1 MSAVLIMLTI
11 VCMFDQL
18 VVGTVFSGEGGHGTA
33 AALGSKDDVM
43 VKTFIPL
50 FQALLATKCP
60 RAHPATETDQD
71 KVREELGC
79 CDVKCRRNVQCR
91 RNMKCRSVDRIGTMQ
106 ARRLDGWGA
115 LYFDGSLT

>member
-79 CDVKCRRNVQCR
+79 CDVKCRSKVPKERAVPKEHEVSKR
-91 RNMKCRSVDRIGTMQ
+91 RSHWNNAGSTF
-106 ARRLDGWGA
+106 GWLGGVV
-115 LYFDGSLT
+115 F